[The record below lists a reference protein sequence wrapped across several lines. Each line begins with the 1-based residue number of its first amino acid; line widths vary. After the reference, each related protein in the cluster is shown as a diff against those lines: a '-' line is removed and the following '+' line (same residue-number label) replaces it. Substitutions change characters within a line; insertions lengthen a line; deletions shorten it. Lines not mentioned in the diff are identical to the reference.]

1 MQERYIATVDLG
13 SSKIALCVAKV
24 TGDDTQIIYFRETPS
39 DGIRYS
45 CVFNPKRAAMALRK
59 AISLAEDELK
69 IKILQVVVGLPRY
82 EVRQE
87 VASATINR
95 TDPESCI
102 SDEEISNLK
111 DMALDSYPLDD
122 ESKEVIYGAVAQSF
136 AVEGLLG
143 SEADIVG
150 TTSDT
155 LEGNFK
161 IFVGAKKSLANIDI
175 MMNDLK
181 IAAARKY
188 FLPHSVAEAVLSKD
202 ERDNGVALIEIGA
215 GVTSVTIYEGNLLRH
230 YSSIPFG
237 GKSITNDIKYEC
249 AFNES
254 LAENIKLAFGAC
266 MPDKLQSL
274 SEKILQINDD
284 ESGTYEQLPVKYLS
298 EIITCRAKE
307 IVNAILYQ
315 IQESHYADRLRS
327 GVVITGGGAYL
338 ANLGNLIK
346 EMSGYNVRLGFPRT
360 RSLSA
365 EGCDGINEA
374 GAVASVAMILSA
386 AKDEHLNCID
396 EIPVPEPEPVEE
408 TAAEEAAPVEEVK
421 DYTGSIFDPLA
432 NIEKPKPA
440 PKPKTQKSSSMLKG
454 FGIPI
459 WKKMKDAAKIGFEGT
474 LGNLYDDIETNE
486 E

>member
-1 MQERYIATVDLG
+1 M
-13 SSKIALCVAKV
+13 
-24 TGDDTQIIYFRETPS
+24 
-39 DGIRYS
+39 
-45 CVFNPKRAAMALRK
+45 
-59 AISLAEDELK
+59 
-69 IKILQVVVGLPRY
+69 
-82 EVRQE
+82 
-87 VASATINR
+87 
-95 TDPESCI
+95 PE
-102 SDEEISNLK
+102 K
-111 DMALDSYPLDD
+111 
-122 ESKEVIYGAVAQSF
+122 
-136 AVEGLLG
+136 LL
-143 SEADIVG
+143 S
-150 TTSDT
+150 
-155 LEGNFK
+155 
-161 IFVGAKKSLANIDI
+161 
-175 MMNDLK
+175 M
-181 IAAARKY
+181 
-188 FLPHSVAEAVLSKD
+188 
-202 ERDNGVALIEIGA
+202 
-215 GVTSVTIYEGNLLRH
+215 
-230 YSSIPFG
+230 
-237 GKSITNDIKYEC
+237 
-249 AFNES
+249 
-254 LAENIKLAFGAC
+254 
-266 MPDKLQSL
+266 
-274 SEKILQINDD
+274 SEKVIRINDD
-284 ESGTYEQLPVKYLS
+284 ETGTYEQLPVKYLS

-360 RSLSA
+360 RTLSA

-459 WKKMKDAAKIGFEGT
+459 WKKMKDAAKLGFEGT
-474 LGNLYDDIETNE
+474 LGGLYDDIETNE